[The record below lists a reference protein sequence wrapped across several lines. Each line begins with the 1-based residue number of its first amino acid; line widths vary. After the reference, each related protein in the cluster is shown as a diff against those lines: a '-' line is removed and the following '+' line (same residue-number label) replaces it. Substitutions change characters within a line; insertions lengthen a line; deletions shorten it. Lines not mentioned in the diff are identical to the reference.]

1 LSLFNKI
8 YFSVTRKLWY
18 LLNKSRFKSF
28 GENSYFKKPL
38 IITPSVI
45 IVRDNVFVSYNS
57 RIEGIVTY
65 ADINYSPEIILDSN
79 CSIQQNVHITCAN
92 RIYIGKYTA
101 IASNVTIT
109 DIHHPY
115 NDINI
120 PIENQKLI
128 VSSVSIGDGCKINNN
143 VVILPGTAIGR
154 HCTVGANSVVNG
166 NIPDYCV
173 VVGMPGRI
181 VKRYNF
187 EKKEWLKTDKEG
199 NFKQ

>member
-1 LSLFNKI
+1 M
-8 YFSVTRKLWY
+8 
-18 LLNKSRFKSF
+18 
-28 GENSYFKKPL
+28 
-38 IITPSVI
+38 I

>member
-1 LSLFNKI
+1 MSLFNKI